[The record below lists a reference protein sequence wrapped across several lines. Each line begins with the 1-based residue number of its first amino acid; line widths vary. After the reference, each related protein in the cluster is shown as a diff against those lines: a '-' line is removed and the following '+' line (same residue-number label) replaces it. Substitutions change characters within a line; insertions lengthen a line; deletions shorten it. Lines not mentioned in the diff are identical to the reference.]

1 MSMLNAP
8 IGMSELLALS
18 AFLFAIGLYGLF
30 TRRGIIAILM
40 CIELMLNAVN
50 LNLIAFDRLYV
61 HDGTGAGHGA
71 LLHRRRGSRD
81 RGRPLAD
88 DLPLPPAR
96 RDERRRGRQPARR

>member
-1 MSMLNAP
+1 MSILTAP
-8 IGMSELLALS
+8 IGMSELLTLS

-50 LNLIAFDRLYV
+50 LNLIAFDRL
-61 HDGTGAGHGA
+61 DGAGHGA
-71 LLHRRRGSRD
+71 LLHRRRGSGD

>member
-1 MSMLNAP
+1 MSILTAP
-8 IGMSELLALS
+8 IGMSELLTLS

-61 HDGTGAGHGA
+61 HDGTGQVMA
-71 LLHRRRGSRD
+71 LFSIADEADNLHE
-81 RGRPLAD
+81 D
-88 DLPLPPAR
+88 DSYTVFR
-96 RDERRRGRQPARR
+96 K